1 MKKASKVDYFAILHP
16 LVLIILPAM
25 AYLIWHMLKN
35 ILFTFLNLLI
45 GKPIVKQ
52 DDSFLIVFFYICI
65 AVFILYSVG
74 FLAQLMLHICN
85 GKESTLLPVWCML
98 TALILLVPTVE
109 NGRILSSGWTP
120 YAYFLSIAAYIAYL
134 FSKRPKVREG
144 YRSNA
149 KIRYMDCVNPRHY
162 SGFLVNN
169 SLSTKLLSP
178 QKVIDSL
185 SGNSYN
191 KIAISLWKRKRLC

>member
-25 AYLIWHMLKN
+25 AYLIWHMLKT
-35 ILFTFLNLLI
+35 ILFTFLYLLI

-85 GKESTLLPVWCML
+85 SKESTLLPVWCML

-109 NGRILSSGWTP
+109 NGRILISFRKGQRLERATGP
-120 YAYFLSIAAYIAYL
+120 TLRYATLHGL
-134 FSKRPKVREG
+134 HWFSP
-144 YRSNA
+144 
-149 KIRYMDCVNPRHY
+149 
-162 SGFLVNN
+162 L
-169 SLSTKLLSP
+169 
-178 QKVIDSL
+178 
-185 SGNSYN
+185 
-191 KIAISLWKRKRLC
+191 

>member
-25 AYLIWHMLKN
+25 AYLIWHMLKT
-35 ILFTFLNLLI
+35 ILFTFLNFII

-52 DDSFLIVFFYICI
+52 DDSFLIMLLYIFL

-74 FLAQLMLHICN
+74 FLAQLILHIRN
-85 GKESTLLPVWCML
+85 RKEVTVWCML

-149 KIRYMDCVNPRHY
+149 KIRYATWTALILAIIVA
-162 SGFLVNN
+162 FL
-169 SLSTKLLSP
+169 
-178 QKVIDSL
+178 
-185 SGNSYN
+185 
-191 KIAISLWKRKRLC
+191 

>member
-25 AYLIWHMLKN
+25 AYLIWHMLKT

-52 DDSFLIVFFYICI
+52 DDSFLIALFYLCI

-85 GKESTLLPVWCML
+85 SKESTLLPVWCML

-109 NGRILSSGWTP
+109 FLALDGHHMLIFFQLQPILLISFRKGQRLERATGP
-120 YAYFLSIAAYIAYL
+120 TLRYAMLYGL
-134 FSKRPKVREG
+134 
-144 YRSNA
+144 
-149 KIRYMDCVNPRHY
+149 H
-162 SGFLVNN
+162 
-169 SLSTKLLSP
+169 
-178 QKVIDSL
+178 
-185 SGNSYN
+185 
-191 KIAISLWKRKRLC
+191 

>member
-25 AYLIWHMLKN
+25 AYLIWLMLKS
-35 ILFTFLNLLI
+35 ILFTFINLLI
-45 GKPIVKQ
+45 GKPIAKQ
-52 DDSFLIVFFYICI
+52 TDGFLILIFYLCI

-74 FLAQLMLHICN
+74 FLSQLMLHIRN
-85 GKESTLLPVWCML
+85 SKEGSLLPVWCIL
-98 TALILLVPTVE
+98 TAFILLIPTVE
-109 NGRILSSGWTP
+109 SGRILSSGWTP

-149 KIRYMDCVNPRHY
+149 KIRYATWTALILAIILA
-162 SGFLVNN
+162 FL
-169 SLSTKLLSP
+169 
-178 QKVIDSL
+178 
-185 SGNSYN
+185 
-191 KIAISLWKRKRLC
+191 

>member
-25 AYLIWHMLKN
+25 AYLIWHMLKT
-35 ILFTFLNLLI
+35 ILFTFLNFII

-74 FLAQLMLHICN
+74 FLAQLILHIRN
-85 GKESTLLPVWCML
+85 RKEVTLLPVWCML

-149 KIRYMDCVNPRHY
+149 KIRYATWTALILAIIVA
-162 SGFLVNN
+162 FL
-169 SLSTKLLSP
+169 
-178 QKVIDSL
+178 
-185 SGNSYN
+185 
-191 KIAISLWKRKRLC
+191 